1 MSSVR
6 CYEDDMISQLLAT
19 KKRPGRPAYDIPA
32 EILEELRGLGMSW
45 DKIAGMLNVSRWTIQ
60 HRVQE
65 YSLEHLHFFSEL
77 TDEAIDEIISDYINR
92 HGNST
97 GETYLRGHF
106 TALGLRVQ
114 QHRMRKSLTKVDLQ
128 NTALRWGN
136 VVSRITYFVP
146 WPNSLW
152 HPDAHHSLIR
162 WGVVIHGCINGK
174 TRRIIF
180 LHAANN
186 NLANTV
192 LTNFED
198 AIRKVGG
205 CWPSRIRVDFG
216 VENTAVCNSMV
227 VKMGEGRGSFIAGSS
242 TRNQRIERLWRDVFR
257 CVCHIFY
264 YTFYGLEQSGLL
276 NVENNVHIFT
286 LHFVYLQRINHALDE
301 WLNCH
306 NNHPLSTEQGW
317 SPNQLWLAGMA
328 NPLNPLSEGNV
339 DDDPDDLTYYG

>member
-19 KKRPGRPAYDIPA
+19 KKRPGRLAYDIPA

-77 TDEAIDEIISDYINR
+77 TGEAIDEIISDYIKR
-92 HGNST
+92 H
-97 GETYLRGHF
+97 
-106 TALGLRVQ
+106 
-114 QHRMRKSLTKVDLQ
+114 
-128 NTALRWGN
+128 
-136 VVSRITYFVP
+136 
-146 WPNSLW
+146 
-152 HPDAHHSLIR
+152 
-162 WGVVIHGCINGK
+162 
-174 TRRIIF
+174 
-180 LHAANN
+180 ANN

-227 VKMGEGRGSFIAGSS
+227 VKRGEGRGSFIAGSS